1 MFIGYGFLQWISIG
15 TTLSMSKTKTNS
27 FITPFLHFSETCK
40 SVKNAENNNNLTL
53 ESGVRQVE
61 LGVSSAL
68 DTSKVGDG

>member
-1 MFIGYGFLQWISIG
+1 
-15 TTLSMSKTKTNS
+15 MSKTKTNS

-68 DTSKVGDG
+68 DTSNVGDG